1 MTVFVDTS
9 AFYAVFD
16 RDDSGHRAARETWT
30 RLVSEDVTLITTN
43 YVLVETSALFQRRLG
58 LPALRAFHEDVVPLL
73 NIEWVGEE
81 IHAASLGAVL
91 AAARKKLSLVDC
103 VSFQVMRQQGI
114 RAAFCFDSHFRE
126 QQFEILPK
134 SSLGS

>member
-9 AFYAVFD
+9 ALYAVFD
-16 RDDSGHRAARETWT
+16 RDDSSHRSPREIWT
-30 RLVSEDVTLITTN
+30 RLVTEDATLLTTN

-58 LPALRAFHEDVVPLL
+58 LPALRAFHEDIVPLL
-73 NIEWVGEE
+73 NVEWISEQMHVAGV
-81 IHAASLGAVL
+81 AAVL

-103 VSFQVMRQQGI
+103 VSFQIMRQQGV

-126 QQFEILPK
+126 QGFEIL
-134 SSLGS
+134 S